1 MEYTGFEPVAS
12 TMRMLRAPNC
22 ANTPYLII
30 SGNRFCGFPYGN
42 NGARTHDLPLVR
54 RALSQLSY
62 VSVCNKKRRHT
73 DAPPVFAP
81 SRPSGAGGNR
91 TRVQKS
97 IPCTSTIIVRSFSFP
112 LPHGNEHPCG
122 FSSFILRLTVQSFA
136 VIVSHIFD
144 TGFPMCECA
153 GSGMQHL
160 GCS

>member
-22 ANTPYLII
+22 ANTPFII
-30 SGNRFCGFPYGN
+30 IQGSRSFGFPHGN

-62 VSVCNKKRRHT
+62 VSISCKCRIGFETMQQRL
-73 DAPPVFAP
+73 
-81 SRPSGAGGNR
+81 SGPGGNR
-91 TRVQKS
+91 TRVQKP

-112 LPHGNEHPCG
+112 LLYGNEHPYR
-122 FSSFILRLTVQSFA
+122 FSSFILRLTAQSFA
-136 VIVSHIFD
+136 GIVSHMFD
-144 TGFPMCECA
+144 TGFPTCECIR
-153 GSGMQHL
+153 SGMQHL

>member
-1 MEYTGFEPVAS
+1 MAS

-62 VSVCNKKRRHT
+62 VSISYKCRIGFETMQQRL
-73 DAPPVFAP
+73 
-81 SRPSGAGGNR
+81 SGPGGNR
-91 TRVQKS
+91 TRVQKP

-112 LPHGNEHPCG
+112 LLHGNEHPCR
-122 FSSFILRLTVQSFA
+122 FSSFILRLTAQSFA
-136 VIVSHIFD
+136 DIVSHMFD
-144 TGFPMCECA
+144 TGFPMCECIR
-153 GSGMQHL
+153 SGMQHL